1 MNKRLNI
8 KFIQSFLKTIKNK
21 PLWLID
27 NLLLELEISEK
38 ELFYI
43 LTIVSDIY
51 TTSGETFIDYEINE
65 DKKEINFNL
74 SENVSEFLSINDGE
88 LFNIFF
94 LLSTDANLLSLQEEN
109 KSIKDFS
116 NILANYFTLESTDY
130 DEPLRLPF
138 NDQLNVIEYIK
149 LGSTNSI
156 FYKIKPITLK
166 SNSDGIILEAF
177 DVDENLIKSFLV
189 ERIVNITDDSEY
201 LESSKIKT
209 NTIKVEFDLLDEN
222 FLNKLGS
229 RIYKCV
235 EGKLYME
242 FYSYENALDYA
253 IKNLLFLEVAAPSDL
268 LNDINKRKNNLMEM
282 L

>member
-109 KSIKDFS
+109 KSIKEFS
-116 NILANYFTLESTDY
+116 NILANYFSLESTDY

-166 SNSDGIILEAF
+166 TNSDGIILEAF
-177 DVDENLIKSFLV
+177 DVDENSIKSFLV
-189 ERIVNITDDSEY
+189 ERIVNITDDSKY

-229 RIYKCV
+229 RIYECV

>member
-253 IKNLLFLEVAAPSDL
+253 IKNLLFLEVAAPSGL

>member
-116 NILANYFTLESTDY
+116 NILANYFSLESTDY

-166 SNSDGIILEAF
+166 TNSDGIILEAF
-177 DVDENLIKSFLV
+177 DVDENSIKSFLV

-229 RIYKCV
+229 RIYECV

>member
-1 MNKRLNI
+1 MNKKLNI

-43 LTIVSDIY
+43 LTIVSDVY

-65 DKKEINFNL
+65 DRKEINFNF
-74 SENVSEFLSINDGE
+74 SENIFEFLSINDGE
-88 LFNIFF
+88 LFNIYF
-94 LLSTDANLLSLQEEN
+94 LLSTDANLLSLQDEN
-109 KSIKDFS
+109 KSIKEFS
-116 NILANYFTLESTDY
+116 NILANYFTLESTDHE
-130 DEPLRLPF
+130 EPLHLTF

-177 DVDENLIKSFLV
+177 DVDENSIKFFLV
-189 ERIVNITDDSEY
+189 ERIVSITDDFKY

-209 NTIKVEFDLLDEN
+209 NTIEVEFDLLDEN

-253 IKNLLFLEVAAPSDL
+253 IKNLLFLQVVAPSEL

>member
-1 MNKRLNI
+1 MNKKLNI

-43 LTIVSDIY
+43 LTIVSDVY

-65 DKKEINFNL
+65 DRKEINFNL

-88 LFNIFF
+88 LFNIYF
-94 LLSTDANLLSLQEEN
+94 LLSTDANLLSLQDEN
-109 KSIKDFS
+109 KSIKEFS

-130 DEPLRLPF
+130 EEPLRLAF

-177 DVDENLIKSFLV
+177 DVDENSIKFFLV
-189 ERIVNITDDSEY
+189 ERIVSITDDSEY

-209 NTIKVEFDLLDEN
+209 NTIEIEFDLLDEN

-253 IKNLLFLEVAAPSDL
+253 IKNLLFLQVASPSKL

>member
-1 MNKRLNI
+1 MNKKLNI

-21 PLWLID
+21 PLWLIGD
-27 NLLLELEISEK
+27 LLLELEISEK

-43 LTIVSDIY
+43 LTIVSDVY

-65 DKKEINFNL
+65 DRKEINFNF
-74 SENVSEFLSINDGE
+74 SENIFEFLSINDGE
-88 LFNIFF
+88 LFNIYF
-94 LLSTDANLLSLQEEN
+94 LLSTDANLLSLQDEN
-109 KSIKDFS
+109 KSIKEFS
-116 NILANYFTLESTDY
+116 NILANYFTLESTDHE
-130 DEPLRLPF
+130 EPLHLTF

-166 SNSDGIILEAF
+166 SNSDGIILEAL
-177 DVDENLIKSFLV
+177 DVDENSIKSFLV
-189 ERIVNITDDSEY
+189 ERIVSITDDSEY
-201 LESSKIKT
+201 LESSKIKA
-209 NTIKVEFDLLDEN
+209 NTIEVEFDLLDEN

-253 IKNLLFLEVAAPSDL
+253 IKNLLFLQVVAPSEL

>member
-116 NILANYFTLESTDY
+116 NILANYFSLESTDY

>member
-8 KFIQSFLKTIKNK
+8 KFIQSFLKIIKNK

-116 NILANYFTLESTDY
+116 NILANYFSLESTDY

-166 SNSDGIILEAF
+166 TNSDGIILEAF
-177 DVDENLIKSFLV
+177 DVDENSIKSFLV

-253 IKNLLFLEVAAPSDL
+253 IKNLLFLEVAAPSGL

>member
-51 TTSGETFIDYEINE
+51 TTSGETFIDYEIIE

-116 NILANYFTLESTDY
+116 NILANYFSLESTDY

-166 SNSDGIILEAF
+166 TNSDGIILEAF
-177 DVDENLIKSFLV
+177 DVDENSIKSFLV
-189 ERIVNITDDSEY
+189 ERIVNITDDSKY

-229 RIYKCV
+229 RIYECV

>member
-1 MNKRLNI
+1 MDKKLNI

-27 NLLLELEISEK
+27 NLLLELKISEK

-138 NDQLNVIEYIK
+138 SDQINVIEYIK

-166 SNSDGIILEAF
+166 SNSDGITLEAF

-253 IKNLLFLEVAAPSDL
+253 IKNLLFLEVVSPSGL

>member
-1 MNKRLNI
+1 MNKKLNI

-27 NLLLELEISEK
+27 KLLLELEISEK
-38 ELFYI
+38 ELFYV
-43 LTIVSDIY
+43 LTIISDIY

-65 DKKEINFNL
+65 DRKEINFNL

-88 LFNIFF
+88 LFNIYF

-109 KSIKDFS
+109 KSIKEFS

-130 DEPLRLPF
+130 EEPLRLAF

-156 FYKIKPITLK
+156 YYKIKPITLK
-166 SNSDGIILEAF
+166 SNSDGIILEAL

-189 ERIVNITDDSEY
+189 SRIVNITDDSEY
-201 LESSKIKT
+201 LESSKIKS
-209 NTIKVEFDLLDEN
+209 NSIKVEFDLLDEN

-235 EGKLYME
+235 EGKLHME

-253 IKNLLFLEVAAPSDL
+253 IKNLLFLQVAAPSEL
-268 LNDINKRKNNLMEM
+268 LNDINIRKNNLMEM

>member
-1 MNKRLNI
+1 MNKKLNI

-27 NLLLELEISEK
+27 KLLLELEISEK
-38 ELFYI
+38 ELFYV
-43 LTIVSDIY
+43 LTIISDIY

-65 DKKEINFNL
+65 DRKEIKFNL

-88 LFNIFF
+88 LFNIYF

-109 KSIKDFS
+109 KSIKEFS

-130 DEPLRLPF
+130 EEPLRLAF

-156 FYKIKPITLK
+156 YYKIKPITLK
-166 SNSDGIILEAF
+166 SNSDGIILEAL

-189 ERIVNITDDSEY
+189 SRIVNITDDSEY

-209 NTIKVEFDLLDEN
+209 NSIKVEFDLLDEN

-235 EGKLYME
+235 EGKLHME

-253 IKNLLFLEVAAPSDL
+253 IKNLLFLQVAAPSEL
-268 LNDINKRKNNLMEM
+268 LNDINIRKNNLMEM

>member
-1 MNKRLNI
+1 MNKKLNI

-27 NLLLELEISEK
+27 KLLLELEISEK
-38 ELFYI
+38 ELFYV
-43 LTIVSDIY
+43 LTIISDIY

-65 DKKEINFNL
+65 DRKEINFNL

-88 LFNIFF
+88 LFNIYF

-109 KSIKDFS
+109 KSIKEFS

-130 DEPLRLPF
+130 EEPLRLAF

-156 FYKIKPITLK
+156 YYKIKPITLK
-166 SNSDGIILEAF
+166 SNSDGIILEAL

-189 ERIVNITDDSEY
+189 SRIVNITDDSEY

-209 NTIKVEFDLLDEN
+209 NSIKVEFDLLDEN

-235 EGKLYME
+235 EGKLHME

-253 IKNLLFLEVAAPSDL
+253 IKNLLFLQVAAPSEL
-268 LNDINKRKNNLMEM
+268 LNDINIRKNNLMEM

>member
-21 PLWLID
+21 PLWFID

-51 TTSGETFIDYEINE
+51 TTSGETFIDYEIIE

-94 LLSTDANLLSLQEEN
+94 LLSTDANLLSLQKEN

-116 NILANYFTLESTDY
+116 NILANYFSLESTDY

-166 SNSDGIILEAF
+166 TNSDGIILEAF
-177 DVDENLIKSFLV
+177 DVDENSIKSFLV

-229 RIYKCV
+229 RIYECV

>member
-1 MNKRLNI
+1 MNKKLNI

-27 NLLLELEISEK
+27 KLLLELEISEK
-38 ELFYI
+38 ELFYV
-43 LTIVSDIY
+43 LTIISDIY

-65 DKKEINFNL
+65 DRKEINFNL

-88 LFNIFF
+88 LFNIYF

-109 KSIKDFS
+109 KSIKEFS
-116 NILANYFTLESTDY
+116 NILANYFTLESTVY
-130 DEPLRLPF
+130 EEPLRLAF

-156 FYKIKPITLK
+156 YYKIKPITLK
-166 SNSDGIILEAF
+166 SNSDGIILEAL

-189 ERIVNITDDSEY
+189 ARIVNITDDSEY

-235 EGKLYME
+235 EGKLHME

-253 IKNLLFLEVAAPSDL
+253 IKNLLFLQVAAPSEL
-268 LNDINKRKNNLMEM
+268 LNDINIRKNNLMEM

>member
-94 LLSTDANLLSLQEEN
+94 LLSPDATLLSLQEEN

-116 NILANYFTLESTDY
+116 NILANYFSLESTDY

-166 SNSDGIILEAF
+166 TNSDGIILEAF
-177 DVDENLIKSFLV
+177 DVDENSIKSFLV

-229 RIYKCV
+229 RIYECV

>member
-94 LLSTDANLLSLQEEN
+94 LLSTDANLLSLQKEN

-116 NILANYFTLESTDY
+116 NILANYFSLESTDY

-166 SNSDGIILEAF
+166 TNSDGIILEAF
-177 DVDENLIKSFLV
+177 DVDENSIKSFLV

-253 IKNLLFLEVAAPSDL
+253 IKSLLFLEVAAPSGL

>member
-1 MNKRLNI
+1 MNKKLNI

-43 LTIVSDIY
+43 LTIVSDVY

-65 DKKEINFNL
+65 DRKEINFNL

-88 LFNIFF
+88 LFNIYF
-94 LLSTDANLLSLQEEN
+94 LLSTDANLLSLQDEN
-109 KSIKDFS
+109 KSIKEFS
-116 NILANYFTLESTDY
+116 NILANYFTLESTDHE
-130 DEPLRLPF
+130 EPLHLTF

-166 SNSDGIILEAF
+166 SNSDGIILEAL
-177 DVDENLIKSFLV
+177 DVDENSIKSFLV
-189 ERIVNITDDSEY
+189 ERIVSITDDSEY
-201 LESSKIKT
+201 LESSKIKA
-209 NTIKVEFDLLDEN
+209 NTIEVEFDLLDEN

-253 IKNLLFLEVAAPSDL
+253 IKNLLFLQVVAPSEL

>member
-116 NILANYFTLESTDY
+116 NILANYFSLESTDY

-166 SNSDGIILEAF
+166 TNSDGIILVAF
-177 DVDENLIKSFLV
+177 DVDENSIKSFLV
-189 ERIVNITDDSEY
+189 ERIVNITDDSKY

-229 RIYKCV
+229 RIYECV

>member
-116 NILANYFTLESTDY
+116 NILANYFTLESTDN

-166 SNSDGIILEAF
+166 TNSDGIILEAF
-177 DVDENLIKSFLV
+177 DVDENSIKSFLV

>member
-51 TTSGETFIDYEINE
+51 TTSGETFIDYEIIE

-116 NILANYFTLESTDY
+116 NILANYFSLESTDY

-166 SNSDGIILEAF
+166 TNFDGIILEAF
-177 DVDENLIKSFLV
+177 DVDENSIKSFLV
-189 ERIVNITDDSEY
+189 ERIVNITDDSKY

-229 RIYKCV
+229 RIYECV

>member
-94 LLSTDANLLSLQEEN
+94 LLSTDANLLSLQKEN

-116 NILANYFTLESTDY
+116 NILANYFTLESTDN

-166 SNSDGIILEAF
+166 TNSDGIILEAF

-229 RIYKCV
+229 RIYECV

>member
-1 MNKRLNI
+1 MNKKLNI

-21 PLWLID
+21 PIWFID

-43 LTIVSDIY
+43 LTIVSDVY
-51 TTSGETFIDYEINE
+51 TTSGETFIDYEIN
-65 DKKEINFNL
+65 DDRKEINFNL

-88 LFNIFF
+88 LFNIYF
-94 LLSTDANLLSLQEEN
+94 LLSTDANLLSLQDEN
-109 KSIKDFS
+109 KSIKEFS

-130 DEPLRLPF
+130 EEPLRLAF

-156 FYKIKPITLK
+156 FYKIKPISLK

-209 NTIKVEFDLLDEN
+209 NTIEVEFDLLDEN

-253 IKNLLFLEVAAPSDL
+253 IKNLLFLQVAAPSKL

>member
-116 NILANYFTLESTDY
+116 NILANYFSLESTDY

-166 SNSDGIILEAF
+166 TNSDGIILEAF
-177 DVDENLIKSFLV
+177 DVDENSIKSFLV
-189 ERIVNITDDSEY
+189 ERIVNITDDSKY

-229 RIYKCV
+229 RIYECV

>member
-116 NILANYFTLESTDY
+116 NILANYFSLESTDY

-166 SNSDGIILEAF
+166 TNSDGIILEAF

-253 IKNLLFLEVAAPSDL
+253 IKNLLFLEVAAPSGL

>member
-116 NILANYFTLESTDY
+116 NILANYFSLESTDY

-229 RIYKCV
+229 RIYECV

>member
-21 PLWLID
+21 PLWFID

-116 NILANYFTLESTDY
+116 NILANYFSLESTDY

-166 SNSDGIILEAF
+166 TNSDGIILEAF
-177 DVDENLIKSFLV
+177 DVDENSIKSFLV

-229 RIYKCV
+229 RIYECV

>member
-116 NILANYFTLESTDY
+116 NILANYFSLESTDY

-253 IKNLLFLEVAAPSDL
+253 IKNLLFLEVAAPSGL

>member
-116 NILANYFTLESTDY
+116 NILANYFSLESTDY

-166 SNSDGIILEAF
+166 TNSDGIILEAF
-177 DVDENLIKSFLV
+177 DVDENSIKSFLV

-209 NTIKVEFDLLDEN
+209 NTIKVEFDLLDQN

-229 RIYKCV
+229 RIYECV

-268 LNDINKRKNNLMEM
+268 LNDINKRKNNLMDM